1 MARASSIQALPL
13 EVQKWL
19 DDALIDNNFSGYQ
32 DLEEYL
38 RGKGFNISRSAI
50 HRYGQSFEKRLQAI
64 RDSTKAAEMIAKA
77 AEDQGEH
84 RSEAVIALVQSNVFD
99 LLISLEE
106 VKNTNTEDGAKEQA
120 KRVKMLADV
129 AHAMAN
135 LTRASVNLR
144 EYQEKV
150 KAKVAAVADAVSKSA
165 KKGGLSADAAD
176 EIRRQILG
184 IMD

>member
-84 RSEAVIALVQSNVFD
+84 RSEAVIALVQSNVFE

-144 EYQEKV
+144 DYQSEVKKRAEAAANDVEKL
-150 KAKVAAVADAVSKSA
+150 A
-165 KKGGLSADAAD
+165 KKGGLTDEVAD
-176 EIRRQILG
+176 EIRRKILG
-184 IMD
+184 VIT

>member
-50 HRYGQSFEKRLQAI
+50 HRYGQNFEKRLQAI

-84 RSEAVIALVQSNVFD
+84 RSEAVIALVQSNVFE

-106 VKNTNTEDGAKEQA
+106 A